1 MKIASE
7 LSPIFVHASPRSGST
22 YFFNVLRRDNSLM
35 CFNESIIDVFSYY
48 SKKDIAGLKVAQ
60 KWNVNHDFLQRDD
73 FHEIIAAWDAVMH
86 LYPPFPSF
94 QNYLPS
100 GGQIPSNL
108 QAYLDGL
115 MQFARDSGKRP
126 VFCEIYSRGR
136 AGALRSAFGGFH
148 IAQYRDPLSQFG
160 SFVRPLLEGGEW
172 GFLTFPLME
181 LGISGAHPLYRLVPE
196 RWRPPVLPWPEDNRA
211 KRWSSG
217 VQYISMVA
225 APDSETLEKAMRWHL
240 FSWFLSNL
248 AALTYADLTLDI
260 DRAHDD
266 VGYEHDFIDRLASKC
281 KVTVNFRDITKFPRY
296 YDFDSLDVAQLCDQV
311 KSTMREAVFDGRI
324 DNAVRALGAQP
335 PILSAAAAAE
345 ILLLKLDSS
354 LAAMAA
360 STDLCRISEK
370 NWKAV
375 TAKHRTIWFNPGVRV
390 LAERLY
396 PFAAPLA
403 RAARRTKI
411 RHRTRRQIANH

>member
-7 LSPIFVHASPRSGST
+7 LAPIFVHASPRSGST
-22 YFFNVLRRDNSLM
+22 YFFNALRRDNSLM

-48 SKKDIAGLKVAQ
+48 DKEDLAGLKAAQ

-73 FHEIIAAWDAVMH
+73 FAEIIAAWDAVMH
-86 LYPPFPSF
+86 LYPAFPSF

-108 QAYLDGL
+108 LAYLHGL

-126 VFCEIYSRGR
+126 VFCEIHSRGR

-181 LGISGAHPLYRLVPE
+181 LGISGAHQLYRLVPE

-211 KRWSSG
+211 KRWSSS

-225 APDSETLEKAMRWHL
+225 APS
-240 FSWFLSNL
+240 
-248 AALTYADLTLDI
+248 
-260 DRAHDD
+260 
-266 VGYEHDFIDRLASKC
+266 
-281 KVTVNFRDITKFPRY
+281 
-296 YDFDSLDVAQLCDQV
+296 
-311 KSTMREAVFDGRI
+311 
-324 DNAVRALGAQP
+324 
-335 PILSAAAAAE
+335 
-345 ILLLKLDSS
+345 
-354 LAAMAA
+354 
-360 STDLCRISEK
+360 
-370 NWKAV
+370 
-375 TAKHRTIWFNPGVRV
+375 
-390 LAERLY
+390 
-396 PFAAPLA
+396 
-403 RAARRTKI
+403 
-411 RHRTRRQIANH
+411 

>member
-115 MQFARDSGKRP
+115 MQFARDRGKRP

-136 AGALRSAFGGFH
+136 AGALRGAFGGFH

-172 GFLTFPLME
+172 GF
-181 LGISGAHPLYRLVPE
+181 
-196 RWRPPVLPWPEDNRA
+196 
-211 KRWSSG
+211 
-217 VQYISMVA
+217 
-225 APDSETLEKAMRWHL
+225 
-240 FSWFLSNL
+240 
-248 AALTYADLTLDI
+248 
-260 DRAHDD
+260 
-266 VGYEHDFIDRLASKC
+266 
-281 KVTVNFRDITKFPRY
+281 
-296 YDFDSLDVAQLCDQV
+296 
-311 KSTMREAVFDGRI
+311 
-324 DNAVRALGAQP
+324 
-335 PILSAAAAAE
+335 
-345 ILLLKLDSS
+345 
-354 LAAMAA
+354 
-360 STDLCRISEK
+360 
-370 NWKAV
+370 
-375 TAKHRTIWFNPGVRV
+375 
-390 LAERLY
+390 
-396 PFAAPLA
+396 
-403 RAARRTKI
+403 
-411 RHRTRRQIANH
+411 

>member
-1 MKIASE
+1 
-7 LSPIFVHASPRSGST
+7 
-22 YFFNVLRRDNSLM
+22 M

>member
-1 MKIASE
+1 
-7 LSPIFVHASPRSGST
+7 
-22 YFFNVLRRDNSLM
+22 M

-48 SKKDIAGLKVAQ
+48 DKEDLAGLKAAQ

-73 FHEIIAAWDAVMH
+73 FAEIIAAWDAVMH
-86 LYPPFPSF
+86 LYPAFPSF

-108 QAYLDGL
+108 LAYLHGL

-126 VFCEIYSRGR
+126 VFCEIHSRGR

-181 LGISGAHPLYRLVPE
+181 LGISGAHQLYRLVPE

-211 KRWSSG
+211 KRWSSS

-225 APDSETLEKAMRWHL
+225 APSSETPEKAMRWHL

-260 DRAHDD
+260 DSAHDD
-266 VGYEHDFIDRLASKC
+266 VSYRQDFIDSLASKC
-281 KVTVNFRDITKFPRY
+281 GATADLGDITKFPRY
-296 YDFDSLDVAQLCDQV
+296 YDFDSLDVAHVCNQV
-311 KSTMREAVFDGRI
+311 KSTIREAVFDGRV
-324 DNAVRALGAQP
+324 DAAVRALGAQP
-335 PILSAAAAAE
+335 PIFDAAAAAE

-360 STDLCRISEK
+360 STDLCRISEED
-370 NWKAV
+370 WKAV
-375 TAKHRTIWFNPGVRV
+375 TAKHRAIWFNPGVRT

-396 PFAAPLA
+396 PFAAPFA
-403 RAARRTKI
+403 RAARRTRI
-411 RHRTRRQIANH
+411 HQRTRRQIANR

>member
-7 LSPIFVHASPRSGST
+7 LCPIFVHASPRSGST
-22 YFFNVLRRDNSLM
+22 YFFNVLRRDKSLM

-48 SKKDIAGLKVAQ
+48 NKNDIARLKFGQ
-60 KWNVNHDFLQRDD
+60 KWNVNHDFLQRGD
-73 FHEIIAAWDAVMH
+73 FDEIIAAWDAVKH
-86 LYPPFPSF
+86 LYPLFPSF

-108 QAYLDGL
+108 RAYLDGL
-115 MQFARDSGKRP
+115 MQFARASDKRP

-136 AGALRSAFGGFH
+136 AAALRSAFGGFH
-148 IAQYRDPLSQFG
+148 IAQYRDPFSQFG
-160 SFVRPLLEGGEW
+160 SFVRPVLEGGEW

-181 LGISGAHPLYRLVPE
+181 LGINGTHPLYRLVPE
-196 RWRPPVLPWPEDNRA
+196 RWRPPVLPWPEANRA
-211 KRWSSG
+211 KRWSSS

-225 APDSETLEKAMRWHL
+225 TPHSETLQKAMRWHL

-266 VGYEHDFIDRLASKC
+266 ASYERDFVQRLASGC
-281 KVTVNFRDITKFPRY
+281 KVTVNFGDIAKFLRY
-296 YDFDSLDVAQLCDQV
+296 YDFDSLDVAHVCDQV
-311 KSTMREAVFDGRI
+311 RSTIKEAVFDGRL
-324 DNAVRALGAQP
+324 DKAVRALGAQP
-335 PILSAAAAAE
+335 PIIDAAAAAE
-345 ILLLKLDSS
+345 VLLSKLDSS
-354 LAAMAA
+354 LATMAA
-360 STDLCRISEK
+360 STDLCRISDK
-370 NWKAV
+370 DWKAV

-403 RAARRTKI
+403 RVARRAKI
-411 RHRTRRQIANH
+411 RHRTRRQIAHR

>member
-1 MKIASE
+1 
-7 LSPIFVHASPRSGST
+7 
-22 YFFNVLRRDNSLM
+22 
-35 CFNESIIDVFSYY
+35 
-48 SKKDIAGLKVAQ
+48 
-60 KWNVNHDFLQRDD
+60 
-73 FHEIIAAWDAVMH
+73 
-86 LYPPFPSF
+86 
-94 QNYLPS
+94 
-100 GGQIPSNL
+100 
-108 QAYLDGL
+108 
-115 MQFARDSGKRP
+115 
-126 VFCEIYSRGR
+126 
-136 AGALRSAFGGFH
+136 
-148 IAQYRDPLSQFG
+148 
-160 SFVRPLLEGGEW
+160 LEGGEW

-266 VGYEHDFIDRLASKC
+266 VRYEHDFIDRLATKC

-311 KSTMREAVFDGRI
+311 KSTMREVVFDGRI

-335 PILSAAAAAE
+335 PILGAAAAAE